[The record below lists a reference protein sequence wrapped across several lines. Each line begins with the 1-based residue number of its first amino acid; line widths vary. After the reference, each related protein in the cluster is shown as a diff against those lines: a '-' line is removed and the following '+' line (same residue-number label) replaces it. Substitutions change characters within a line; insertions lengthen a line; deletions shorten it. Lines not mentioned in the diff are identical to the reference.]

1 MANYDFKFIIKIIVI
16 KYNFKFKFK
25 VIINNYDFEYF
36 FKKKVECAQIY
47 SSH

>member
-1 MANYDFKFIIKIIVI
+1 MANYDFKFIFKIIVI